1 MRLLINK
8 FCWQINLTVN
18 SELTY
23 LFKVLVLVLYKIA
36 LCSSPKLTGFIDRQ
50 YVLPHYSI
58 IVKMISTIQSG
69 LVGTLVS
76 FNVISPD
83 TAVLPILFSQLHRCK
98 DVLHFISPMHTLWL
112 TLSACIF
119 IFLVHLYFVYFSQ
132 LFVVRS
138 SLQNWVQYF

>member
-23 LFKVLVLVLYKIA
+23 LFTVLVFVLYKIA
-36 LCSSPKLTGFIDRQ
+36 VCSSPRLAGFMDRQ
-50 YVLPHYSI
+50 CVLPHCPI
-58 IVKMISTIQSG
+58 IVKMISTFQSG

-76 FNVISPD
+76 YNVISPD
-83 TAVLPILFSQLHRCK
+83 SNVLPSLFSQLHRCNN
-98 DVLHFISPMHTLWL
+98 VLHFISPMHTLWF

-119 IFLVHLYFVYFSQ
+119 VFLVHLHFVYF
-132 LFVVRS
+132 FAIVCC
-138 SLQNWVQYF
+138 